1 MGRIARTTLSARER
15 WAKSLKNVIDSL
27 PIVYPFLY
35 GWKLVLANTKCI
47 DKRWG
52 VTLESEV
59 RALFGPGLR
68 IGSYLCKIGLSK
80 TCHAVVVEPSTCRP
94 KTSTKPKSHIAKAHR
109 PPFAM
114 PSSRHH
120 HRSTNEINNDDEALE
135 EASRLQQST
144 LAALRRIQSTAVET
158 EESGVQSLAALKEQ
172 KDQFSR
178 VFEAADR
185 VDTGLQKTEQL
196 QNKLSMWSLRFNK
209 RGAKNEVDRQRNDA
223 RKLAQQHAKLAQK
236 RLQEKRQD
244 GDWSVGDD
252 SNASS
257 IKSQT
262 KTMTTNAIPI
272 KKKRSPKSSLAFDDA
287 FAMKKDLLYGVDT
300 TIAGGKYQAK
310 LEELNEVDHEID
322 AALDVVATQVDTILT
337 MGKEMRCEIRAQ
349 HGSINVLS
357 DRMERSQYKQDIVN
371 KRTTRFLDGK
381 VRKKHNMVDTFG
393 TGPLSRASAAGK
405 AFLEI

>member
-1 MGRIARTTLSARER
+1 M
-15 WAKSLKNVIDSL
+15 
-27 PIVYPFLY
+27 
-35 GWKLVLANTKCI
+35 
-47 DKRWG
+47 
-52 VTLESEV
+52 
-59 RALFGPGLR
+59 
-68 IGSYLCKIGLSK
+68 
-80 TCHAVVVEPSTCRP
+80 PST
-94 KTSTKPKSHIAKAHR
+94 
-109 PPFAM
+109 
-114 PSSRHH
+114 RHH
-120 HRSTNEINNDDEALE
+120 HRSTNEIDNDDEALE

-158 EESGVQSLAALKEQ
+158 EESGVHSLAALKGQ

-178 VFEAADR
+178 VFAAADR

-209 RGAKNEVDRQRNDA
+209 RGAKNEVDQQRNDA

-262 KTMTTNAIPI
+262 KTTKVIPI
-272 KKKRSPKSSLAFDDA
+272 MKKKSPKSSMAFDDA

-310 LEELNEVDHEID
+310 LEELNEVDQEID

-337 MGKEMRCEIRAQ
+337 MGKEMRSEIRAQ
-349 HGSINVLS
+349 HGSIDVLS
-357 DRMERSQYKQDIVN
+357 DRMERSQYKQDIIN

-393 TGPLSRASAAGK
+393 TGPLSRASVAGK